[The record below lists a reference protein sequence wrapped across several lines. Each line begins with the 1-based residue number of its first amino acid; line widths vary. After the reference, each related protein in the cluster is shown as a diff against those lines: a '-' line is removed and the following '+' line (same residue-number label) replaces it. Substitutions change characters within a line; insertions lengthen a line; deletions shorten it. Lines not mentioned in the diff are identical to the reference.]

1 MGNGVAVDDIVEW
14 FRAEREMKDVVG
26 DQECVVVLDDDDDDE
41 IEEQMGEDEMS
52 KILADLDGL

>member
-26 DQECVVVLDDDDDDE
+26 DQEK
-41 IEEQMGEDEMS
+41 QMGEDEMS